1 MKQIGRVKKV
11 FAAGNTGIG
20 FHSFFQYIAGPDIQH
35 VYVIKGGPGTGKS
48 TLMRQVAE
56 AVVGRGFAVEFH
68 HCASDIGSLDGLVVP
83 ALKVAFI
90 DGMHP
95 HVYDPQYPGALDQI
109 LNLGEYWDSSGIRA
123 HQQEIMAISGEGS
136 RLFQSAYRYLGAA
149 RQIHGNWAEK
159 IGMMQDWGWVNQQS
173 YQLLNAIMGARPI
186 ATQPGRDR
194 HLFASAFTP
203 QGPKS
208 YPEPLTGPATEV
220 IVIKGPPGSG
230 KSTLL
235 HKIAAAALERGYLT
249 ELYHSPMEPAQLQH
263 VLLPEPDV
271 FIATS
276 TELFPYAPTVASQ
289 TISLDYGLNQDKM
302 GRHRV
307 ELETDRQT
315 FLQLVNTAVGLI
327 KRARETHMEV
337 EGFYVANMDFAALDE
352 LRTRLLGEILEYAT
366 T

>member
-208 YPEPLTGPATEV
+208 YPETLTGPATEV

-230 KSTLL
+230 KSTLVDALITLLVSPRKAAYNKAADSSARERSVTSTLL

-289 TISLDYGLNQDKM
+289 TISLDYGLNQD
-302 GRHRV
+302 
-307 ELETDRQT
+307 
-315 FLQLVNTAVGLI
+315 
-327 KRARETHMEV
+327 
-337 EGFYVANMDFAALDE
+337 
-352 LRTRLLGEILEYAT
+352 
-366 T
+366 